1 MGIKCVCGR
10 SIKIFL
16 FRVVKVTCK
25 WKNLHLL
32 FCLENTSFLVVD
44 VFPWDIVQETGFSLF
59 LELGLKSGFENI
71 DSSKIEKLKSQI
83 SLFVF
88 A

>member
-1 MGIKCVCGR
+1 M
-10 SIKIFL
+10 

-32 FCLENTSFLVVD
+32 FCLENISFLVVD
-44 VFPWDIVQETGFSLF
+44 VFPLGYSAGNRLFAVCVYFSLF

-83 SLFVF
+83 SHFVF